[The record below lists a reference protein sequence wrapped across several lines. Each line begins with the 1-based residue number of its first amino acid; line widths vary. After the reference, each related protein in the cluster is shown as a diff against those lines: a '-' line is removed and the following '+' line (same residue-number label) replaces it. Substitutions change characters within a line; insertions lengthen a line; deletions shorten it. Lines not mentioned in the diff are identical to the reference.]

1 MLFFAIGVSILNLDY
16 VVIGSRI
23 REIRKSRQW
32 TQALL
37 AERSGVEPS
46 NISHIERAATKVSLP
61 TLVSIANALDV
72 SLDELVYSNLNKST
86 HISVALIDQL
96 LSDCSAEELR
106 SLVEVIKT
114 TKSVL
119 RGRKGE

>member
-1 MLFFAIGVSILNLDY
+1 MLIFAIGVSILNLDY

-23 REIRKSRQW
+23 REIRKSKQW